1 MLNKIMIIKKNV
13 TNGKHLTILLIL
25 ISFFFLFYNLSG
37 DKSILKGGNDY
48 ADEGY
53 WVQNPI
59 NKVRH
64 GTFLLDDQSQSF
76 FGSPIYNQLLTFQFQ
91 IFGVSFFSA
100 RIISII
106 FLILTALV
114 LYFILISHIK
124 IKSDIILYIAGF
136 LLLFDNKIYYQWA
149 TPVPVEVF
157 FQSLVILF
165 LIKYKIESFKS
176 VIKLILLMGK

>member
-25 ISFFFLFYNLSG
+25 ISIFFLFYNLSG

-59 NKVRH
+59 NKIRH

-76 FGSPIYNQLLTFQFQ
+76 FGSPLYNQLLTFQFNL
-91 IFGVSFFSA
+91 FGVSFFNA

-106 FLILTALV
+106 F
-114 LYFILISHIK
+114 ISLK
-124 IKSDIILYIAGF
+124 IP
-136 LLLFDNKIYYQWA
+136 A
-149 TPVPVEVF
+149 T
-157 FQSLVILF
+157 
-165 LIKYKIESFKS
+165 
-176 VIKLILLMGK
+176 